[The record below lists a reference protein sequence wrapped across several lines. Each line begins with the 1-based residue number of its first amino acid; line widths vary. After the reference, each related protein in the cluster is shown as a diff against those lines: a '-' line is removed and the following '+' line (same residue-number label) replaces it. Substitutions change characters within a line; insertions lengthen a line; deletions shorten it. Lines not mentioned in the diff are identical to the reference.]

1 MAAPTSTTAPDRA
14 GEVPAATRVRRLA
27 LNENSMRGVIL
38 AGFLVAV
45 IVFFSTRSD
54 AFFTSD
60 NALNILVNASVIG
73 IVSLGQALTIISGG
87 FDLSVSGT
95 VPLGGVLFAI
105 LLNDGHSLLVSLAG
119 VLLAGAAAG
128 LVNGL
133 IVAKAN
139 INPLIATLGTMSV
152 TGGLALTIADGIQIP
167 FEDPDKGGA
176 LTDKSLLGVNN
187 HVWLLL
193 GLSLVVFL
201 ALRYTVFGR
210 YLYTVGGNREAARLA
225 GIRVDAVTVS
235 VYVCS
240 AVLATLAGA
249 ILASQLLT
257 GSGTAGTDSGLQ
269 SIAAVILGGASLSGG
284 VGGVPGTLIGV
295 LILGTL
301 ANGMAIL
308 SVPAFYQTIATGV
321 VLLLAVGISQIRR
334 ISRRAS

>member
-1 MAAPTSTTAPDRA
+1 MT
-14 GEVPAATRVRRLA
+14 AATPTVTDSPPEGGTSRFA
-27 LNENSMRGVIL
+27 LNEATLRGVIL
-38 AGFLVAV
+38 TGFLVLIV
-45 IVFFSTRSD
+45 VFFSSRSD

-95 VPLGGVLFAI
+95 VPLGAVVYAL
-105 LLNDGHSLLVSLAG
+105 LLNDGYGVLGAVAG
-119 VLLAGAAAG
+119 VLVVGAVCGLA
-128 LVNGL
+128 NGL

-139 INPLIATLGTMSV
+139 INPLIATLATMSV
-152 TGGLALTIADGIQIP
+152 TGGLALTIADGVQIP
-167 FEDPDKGGA
+167 FVDPEQGVLA
-176 LTDKSLLGVNN
+176 EQSLFGVNN
-187 HVWLLL
+187 HVWILL

-225 GIRVDAVTVS
+225 GIRVDAVTAW
-235 VYVCS
+235 VYVFS
-240 AVLATLAGA
+240 AAFASLAGA
-249 ILASQLLT
+249 VLASQLLT

-269 SIAAVILGGASLSGG
+269 SVAAVILGGASLAGG

-334 ISRRAS
+334 ISRRGR